1 MNRFLT
7 NNIYVLFI
15 KLNNILDYLGFG
27 LYRKQGKTQIKE
39 FINSLQPIQTQ
50 FELIRIGSQNDGG
63 YLVPNDLDGITAV
76 YSPGVDKNSSFE
88 LFFAQK
94 GINCYLLD
102 YSIEGLPIE
111 HPRFHFKKK
120 FLGNYDNE
128 IYITFESWLNETAES
143 GNSLVL
149 QMDIEGH
156 EWEVLSRV
164 DSSLLEKFR
173 ILVIEF
179 HGLPERL
186 SMKSNFE
193 NTSYLFRK
201 LEKFFEIAHIHE
213 NNCCKSIR
221 TRGTYVPEVV
231 EITFIRKD
239 RITGLRKPAT
249 IPHRLDEKNVKEN
262 KKIKV
267 PKEWTHGKQ

>member
-7 NNIYVLFI
+7 NNIYGLFI

-102 YSIEGLPIE
+102 YSIEELPIE

-239 RITGLRKPAT
+239 RMTGLRKPAT

>member
-1 MNRFLT
+1 MNRYLT
-7 NNIYVLFI
+7 NNIYGLFI

-102 YSIEGLPIE
+102 YSIEELPIE
-111 HPRFHFKKK
+111 HSRFHFKKK

-128 IYITFESWLNETAES
+128 IYITFESWLNETAER

-164 DSSLLEKFR
+164 DSILLEKFR

-186 SMKSNFE
+186 SVKSNFE

-262 KKIKV
+262 TKIKV